1 MAGPVDPRSAQG
13 SLLQQKE
20 KPCGSPLLTRVLY
33 QVLTS
38 HWLGR
43 AGMKF
48 DSLRRRG
55 CG

>member
-13 SLLQQKE
+13 SLPQQKE

-43 AGMKF
+43 GW
-48 DSLRRRG
+48 DEV
-55 CG
+55 